1 MSENDLKSSIQNL
14 DYDNIKFLI
23 LQGHINVD
31 SNELI
36 NNNDPLIIL
45 LKMYRKPQQ
54 HKRVASI
61 LKYLINA
68 GFNIHGADSDGNTPI
83 HYAMQN
89 GFLSAIVILL
99 KHKANLANKNKYGF
113 TPIMTA
119 LEIKKTP
126 IKELLIPEE
135 FIDNDTLDKNAKNK
149 DLIKLGN
156 KINDFIDFNAF
167 PLIFNNQDIFKQ
179 FLSRTIQQYYSI
191 EDNTDKIK
199 NDVKNNINY
208 LLEKKGIDI
217 TNDDSFQI
225 ISDMMKKIL
234 DQFKPNLKNIDFDF
248 IKNPEKLYDFFINKI
263 DPMNIQSGG
272 AATQNNIV
280 QQFDQQLNSNI
291 TNYNQMLEYIFK
303 ELEILTYKYLLTPDD
318 DNYAL
323 QQQYYDNTLAN
334 FVLVLPRTQ
343 AEQNLHD
350 LFKFF
355 DNIYKQPAQQNNIL
369 QENGFIN
376 LHNNENEIAF
386 SRYTNEFIIN
396 INKNNFIKPT
406 IPNLKNTD
414 GMDIAPPVAINN
426 YIKNP
431 VNENINL
438 QNDNYYSFDIN
449 VDALDT
455 ISSGLFNVNSE
466 STQIQKNITRN
477 LDSRYLLDNVN
488 PPIPVPTG
496 KGGGPPTRGYTNF
509 KEEAFTLGVIVDPF
523 TNNGGNAKP
532 TRHFF
537 FFDAEGRITNMPGLN
552 TFGLPDVRNII
563 KDLYKYLNLTNN
575 QDIETVGIPAKILR
589 ETRYS
594 GPQEF
599 NIAEQGLIPG
609 PNNLVDRPMGVVFD
623 PSTYIGDYASLFIQQ
638 VFGWGVFVIAPQ
650 FQNAANVVTAG
661 GFHGGVF
668 HPRNWDNVN
677 NDLWDLFITASP
689 GGVPPTYLANETDF
703 NKAVAF
709 YYYTAFHN
717 NTNPLTAQ
725 EQANRLFAYNIVIE
739 ELKKQ
744 TKSYGTM
751 EDIGLAY
758 DISYYEFQKGTT
770 QGNRRQQGGAKN
782 RTNQNSKYYI
792 RLKNDKQIDVPDL
805 VDRSRLI
812 RVKSYDENE
821 DGININDNNDI
832 NSYSVTEMNP
842 GIEPPQSIINR
853 RPGLGFGPFNDFP
866 AQIFKERDGT
876 PTREFGS
883 LARDDPT
890 KFMDIFNNGIQIS
903 DQNYARS
910 NRSLYVQKN
919 SFPVRIDH
927 RPIGTPVIPYIDKI
941 RIFVRT
947 TSTTNIGQYLN
958 FLSTDNINKIFSPE
972 YYYQN
977 YLRNVIGKIEQFGGA
992 RNIRQNR
999 PDSRNTNYLTQIMNL
1014 IISKYNQFNES
1025 LKDNQ
1030 ISIIEILGEINL
1042 FNIFINYYVVKSLE
1056 ELNKSIKRNSLN
1068 FNLQYFNRV
1077 FQEKYNN
1084 RYNQENG
1091 NIQKLSDIIDN
1102 VKNQIGTI
1110 VNNFNDIFIK
1120 NFKTINTYRSL
1131 EHTLQ
1136 DSKINEDVVAINNPG
1151 NNVNRSAR
1159 LVTTEDKQKY
1169 TVTDFINMNGIKF
1182 ITQEFKNREEQKQEG
1197 GANMTEG
1204 DYNTKK
1210 AARNIQSIRRDVVAQ
1225 LNTRNAQF
1233 ADDNAKNQVLTDI
1246 TNNRQRDSNFSR
1258 CYQMFQFDL
1267 FYVEKYLEYY
1277 SKDTDILNK
1286 IQHRIRI
1293 DGIKYNRPGAT
1304 IVPTLD
1310 EIIPS
1315 LLNGDDWRNIF
1326 NYTDYGFT
1334 PAQVNA
1340 ASVAYQLPG
1349 LYNESQRWLNAA
1361 NSLGVNQ
1368 RYAGSIIT
1376 YYAVIELNEVNV
1388 TDPNLAYQAVFDI
1401 EAAYN
1406 RIPYSHKYNFSNCFT
1421 FYNGQNLHNTKYYNF
1436 KIKEYIRPPTPY
1448 SVGIPAQD
1456 DRYIEELRYFNNVE
1470 NAKDPRIID
1479 SESDSISNNGAK
1491 INFANNTAKTV
1502 KQNVAKRIDTERVNE
1517 IGNQSRAIL
1526 RKTVDRDKD
1535 PVIEAN
1541 RAANQ
1546 IQNMVKARADRA
1558 KIRQMR
1564 VERDRIRREGD
1575 LKDKLIADKA
1585 IKIRDMIIKKA
1596 KKEGNIIKQEGGTRI
1611 VAIGEPLL
1619 NNVDRG
1625 LVIDNY
1631 DLGANALPF
1640 DIMQTVYYR
1649 YLPHNENFLLLDGE
1663 FYNFSDGSEEKSTIN
1678 VMLMVYLY
1686 YKYRLQDTQLIG
1698 DDLNDTFSGLEL
1710 VSENIREEW
1719 IFEKIRDNYGLILE
1733 EKYTNSILEYVRD
1746 TLLVNGSII
1755 SNRTQIGQTQIGRL
1769 RRYLDS
1775 NLDMLKSMI
1784 RNPIRELISNNQIA
1798 DIKDIRFLNDISN
1811 YNLLISYVGETLKT
1825 KHEEKSVPNEDGF
1838 DLFLEKVIVK
1848 EDYDNTDQELV
1859 SDKYMYNFEMV
1870 KICNNLA
1877 LWNQK
1882 NKLNNTLY
1890 SNLLL
1895 TNQFI
1900 KIKLAGGQ
1908 PFIQYRNSK
1917 LMNNIMYRFLEL
1929 MTNNLNNYSNSGY
1942 DMFYDFINKETKDM
1956 FKEDNSRKNNYPIF
1970 GDNFLGCF
1978 LMLWDHSIFKLFKK
1992 KIDNVDNND
2001 YSNLQIKMMYLLPI
2015 RKEYYLDDLLKI
2027 LTDSCITSIPNIL
2040 VSPIKDTDY
2049 DMMYSNKEYIKLME
2063 IDMNESQIAQESIW
2077 ENQGAMPLIS
2087 DQSDYDY
2094 LDIAKDELQN
2104 KITLKAND
2112 RTQVKKNINFAK
2124 ASFIYNDNNI
2134 ENRNAIRP
2142 QISVYRIKRLFTN
2155 VFNDNTIAFLSTI
2168 KKYLKDKKEKECINF
2183 LYVIY
2188 KSQHNILRRFMK
2200 GMTGNNIHNLF
2211 YQYKDVFEILEKL
2224 LKNYIEIF
2232 PFSLD
2237 IQNRVTPFVNYLKKN
2252 KALKLFVDTLAF
2264 VVDKY
2269 LGNNLYRLLVR
2280 LYAKEFHIKY
2290 MNRGP
2295 ESIDANINMDDID
2308 DEDKPKTPE
2317 LNIPAPQEQ
2326 KDLLDQIILELDKK
2340 IKPYLTKGKFS
2351 KLIIKLVLNIRD
2363 DKFSKLEFETLDEIF
2378 EDLIEDKLKN
2388 LPISGKLPDILTGF
2402 KTTGKMY
2409 YKSIYDKFIKN
2420 AYSVLINYNRFLLN
2434 QYKYIRTIKEMNDI
2448 TERSR

>member
-1 MSENDLKSSIQNL
+1 
-14 DYDNIKFLI
+14 
-23 LQGHINVD
+23 
-31 SNELI
+31 
-36 NNNDPLIIL
+36 
-45 LKMYRKPQQ
+45 
-54 HKRVASI
+54 
-61 LKYLINA
+61 
-68 GFNIHGADSDGNTPI
+68 
-83 HYAMQN
+83 
-89 GFLSAIVILL
+89 
-99 KHKANLANKNKYGF
+99 
-113 TPIMTA
+113 
-119 LEIKKTP
+119 
-126 IKELLIPEE
+126 
-135 FIDNDTLDKNAKNK
+135 
-149 DLIKLGN
+149 
-156 KINDFIDFNAF
+156 
-167 PLIFNNQDIFKQ
+167 
-179 FLSRTIQQYYSI
+179 
-191 EDNTDKIK
+191 
-199 NDVKNNINY
+199 
-208 LLEKKGIDI
+208 
-217 TNDDSFQI
+217 
-225 ISDMMKKIL
+225 
-234 DQFKPNLKNIDFDF
+234 
-248 IKNPEKLYDFFINKI
+248 
-263 DPMNIQSGG
+263 
-272 AATQNNIV
+272 
-280 QQFDQQLNSNI
+280 
-291 TNYNQMLEYIFK
+291 
-303 ELEILTYKYLLTPDD
+303 
-318 DNYAL
+318 
-323 QQQYYDNTLAN
+323 
-334 FVLVLPRTQ
+334 
-343 AEQNLHD
+343 
-350 LFKFF
+350 
-355 DNIYKQPAQQNNIL
+355 
-369 QENGFIN
+369 
-376 LHNNENEIAF
+376 
-386 SRYTNEFIIN
+386 
-396 INKNNFIKPT
+396 
-406 IPNLKNTD
+406 
-414 GMDIAPPVAINN
+414 
-426 YIKNP
+426 
-431 VNENINL
+431 
-438 QNDNYYSFDIN
+438 
-449 VDALDT
+449 
-455 ISSGLFNVNSE
+455 
-466 STQIQKNITRN
+466 
-477 LDSRYLLDNVN
+477 
-488 PPIPVPTG
+488 
-496 KGGGPPTRGYTNF
+496 
-509 KEEAFTLGVIVDPF
+509 
-523 TNNGGNAKP
+523 
-532 TRHFF
+532 
-537 FFDAEGRITNMPGLN
+537 MPGLN
-552 TFGLPDVRNII
+552 TFNPNLMQRGQEADRIRN
-563 KDLYKYLNLTNN
+563 LYRYLNLENP
-575 QDIETVGIPAKILR
+575 DKMLR

-599 NIAEQGLIPG
+599 NIADQGLIPG
-609 PNNLVDRPMGVVFD
+609 PNNILVRPVAVVPN
-623 PSTYIGDYASLFIQQ
+623 PSRYIEDYTRLFIEQ
-638 VFGWGVFVIAPQ
+638 
-650 FQNAANVVTAG
+650 
-661 GFHGGVF
+661 
-668 HPRNWDNVN
+668 
-677 NDLWDLFITASP
+677 P
-689 GGVPPTYLANETDF
+689 GGVGYPLRPPFPAAAAAVGGGFAGIVGPGTWATFIGGLPNETDF

-709 YYYTAFHN
+709 FYYTALN
-717 NTNPLTAQ
+717 NLVGAGLTPQ
-725 EQANRLFAYNIVIE
+725 QQANRLFAYNKVVE

-770 QGNRRQQGGAKN
+770 QTNRRQQGGAKN
-782 RTNQNSKYYI
+782 QRNQNSKYYI

-805 VDRSRLI
+805 IDRSRLI

-821 DGININDNNDI
+821 DSIDINNNNDI
-832 NSYSVTEMNP
+832 SFHSVTAMNP
-842 GIEPPQSIINR
+842 GIAPPGVGAGNAELPDQN
-853 RPGLGFGPFNDFP
+853 N
-866 AQIFKERDGT
+866 FKIRDGT

-883 LARDDPT
+883 LARDGQPGPPT
-890 KFMDIFNNGIQIS
+890 RFMDRLNNGIRIW
-903 DQNYARS
+903 DPNYARS
-910 NRSLYVQKN
+910 DRSLYVQKGIRPLVHDN
-919 SFPVRIDH
+919 TDLY

-947 TSTTNIGQYLN
+947 TSTTNIRQYLN

-999 PDSRNTNYLTQIMNL
+999 PNSRNTNYLTQIMNL

-1030 ISIIEILGEINL
+1030 ISIIEILGEVNL
-1042 FNIFINYYVVKSLE
+1042 FNIFINYYVIMSLKN
-1056 ELNKSIKRNSLN
+1056 LQSSIVNNSLN

-1091 NIQKLSDIIDN
+1091 NIKKLNDIIDI
-1102 VKNQIGTI
+1102 VITQISIIAKKN
-1110 VNNFNDIFIK
+1110 NEIFLK

-1151 NNVNRSAR
+1151 NDIYRSAR
-1159 LVTTEDKQKY
+1159 LVTNEDKDKY

-1182 ITQEFKNREEQKQEG
+1182 ITQEFKNKEEQKQEG

-1204 DYNTKK
+1204 DYNNQK
-1210 AARNIQSIRRDVVAQ
+1210 AARNIQSWVKNLAARQ
-1225 LNTRNAQF
+1225 NAKAAKI

-1246 TNNRQRDSNFSR
+1246 TTNRQRDSNFGSCFKIFR
-1258 CYQMFQFDL
+1258 LDL

-1277 SKDTDILNK
+1277 SKNTDILNK

-1293 DGIKYNRPGAT
+1293 DAIKYNRPDAT
-1304 IVPTLD
+1304 IVPTPD
-1310 EIIPS
+1310 EIIQS
-1315 LLNGDDWRNIF
+1315 INKTNQWKNMF
-1326 NYTDYGFT
+1326 TDYGFT
-1334 PAQVNA
+1334 THQFNA
-1340 ASVAYQLPG
+1340 ARTAYLGVG
-1349 LYNESQRWLNAA
+1349 LEPVRWSRAA
-1361 NSLGVNQ
+1361 NTLGGNQ
-1368 RYAGSIIT
+1368 IYAGSIIA
-1376 YYAVIELNEVNV
+1376 YYTVIEVNEAGLRVNNDQAKNNIL
-1388 TDPNLAYQAVFDI
+1388 TAY
-1401 EAAYN
+1401 Y

-1421 FYNGQNLHNTKYYNF
+1421 FYNGQGLHNEKYYNF
-1436 KIKEYIRPPTPY
+1436 KIKEYIRPSPGYVTYP
-1448 SVGIPAQD
+1448 PQD
-1456 DRYIEELRYFNNVE
+1456 NRYIEELRYFNNVE
-1470 NAKDPRIID
+1470 DADSINPTVRIN
-1479 SESDSISNNGAK
+1479 SKSDSISNNTGTAK
-1491 INFANNTAKTV
+1491 INNATKRAKTV
-1502 KQNVAKRIDTERVNE
+1502 KENNAKNIGIQRAKE
-1517 IGNQSRAIL
+1517 IGKQRVDITKKAID
-1526 RKTVDRDKD
+1526 REPKTVRA
-1535 PVIEAN
+1535 AN

-1546 IQNMVKARADRA
+1546 IQNMVQAR

-1564 VERDRIRREGD
+1564 AERDRIRREGD

-1611 VAIGEPLL
+1611 VGEPDL
-1619 NNVDRG
+1619 NNVDRD

-1631 DLGANALPF
+1631 DLGPNFQPF
-1640 DIMQTVYYR
+1640 NVNQLVYNR
-1649 YLPHNENFLLLDGE
+1649 YLPHNQNFLLLDGE
-1663 FYNFSDGSEEKSTIN
+1663 FYNFSDGSEGNSIIN
-1678 VMLMVYLY
+1678 IMLMVYLY
-1686 YKYRLQDTQLIG
+1686 YKYRLPNNQLIG
-1698 DDLNDTFSGLEL
+1698 EDLNNTFRGLEL

-1719 IFEKIRDNYGLILE
+1719 IFEKLRDNYELILQ

-1746 TLLVNGSII
+1746 TLLVNGNII

-1769 RRYLDS
+1769 RRYLNNND
-1775 NLDMLKSMI
+1775 NIEMLKSMI
-1784 RNPIRELISNNQIA
+1784 RNPIRELISDNQIA

-1838 DLFLEKVIVK
+1838 ELFLEKVIVK

-1900 KIKLAGGQ
+1900 KIKLAGEQ

-1942 DMFYDFINKETKDM
+1942 NMFYDFINKDTKEM
-1956 FKEDNSRKNNYPIF
+1956 FKEDRSTKNNYPIF
-1970 GDNFLGCF
+1970 GENFLGCF

-1992 KIDNVDNND
+1992 KIDNVNNND

-2015 RKEYYLDDLLKI
+2015 RKEYYLDNLLEI
-2027 LTDSCITSIPNIL
+2027 LADSCLTSVPNIL

-2063 IDMNESQIAQESIW
+2063 IDMNETQIAQESIW
-2077 ENQGAMPLIS
+2077 ENQGATPIIS

-2104 KITLKAND
+2104 KITLKAKD
-2112 RTQVKKNINFAK
+2112 RTQVENNINFAK

-2134 ENRNAIRP
+2134 ENANRPRP

-2155 VFNDNTIAFLSTI
+2155 VFNENTIAFLSTI
-2168 KKYLKDKKEKECINF
+2168 KQYLKNKKEKECINF

-2188 KSQHNILRRFMK
+2188 KSQHNILRRFIK

-2290 MNRGP
+2290 MKRGP
-2295 ESIDANINMDDID
+2295 ESGDAKINIDDID
-2308 DEDKPKTPE
+2308 DEDKPKIPE
-2317 LNIPAPQEQ
+2317 LNVPAPNEQ
-2326 KDLLDQIILELDKK
+2326 KNLLDQIILELDRKV
-2340 IKPYLTKGKFS
+2340 KPYLTKGKFS

-2378 EDLIEDKLKN
+2378 EDLIEDKLKK
-2388 LPISGKLPDILTGF
+2388 LPISGKLPDILVSF

-2420 AYSVLINYNRFLLN
+2420 AYSVLINYNRFILN
-2434 QYKYIRTIKEMNDI
+2434 QYKYIRTIKEINDI
-2448 TERSR
+2448 TDRSR

>member
-1 MSENDLKSSIQNL
+1 MSENDFKSSIQNL

-31 SNELI
+31 SNELV
-36 NNNDPLIIL
+36 NDNDPLIIL
-45 LKMYRKPQQ
+45 LKIYKKPPL
-54 HKRVASI
+54 HKKIATI

-83 HYAMQN
+83 HYAMKN
-89 GFLSAIVILL
+89 GFLAAIVILL

-119 LEIKKTP
+119 LEIKKLP

-135 FIDNDTLDKNAKNK
+135 FIDNDTLDKNAKDK
-149 DLIKLGN
+149 DLIKLSN

-167 PLIFNNQDIFKQ
+167 PLIINNQDIFKQ

-191 EDNTDKIK
+191 EKNTDKIK

-208 LLEKKGIDI
+208 ILEKKGIDI

-234 DQFKPNLKNIDFDF
+234 DEFKPNLKNIDFDF
-248 IKNPEKLYDFFINKI
+248 IKNPKKLYEFFIDKI
-263 DPMNIQSGG
+263 DPIITQSGG
-272 AATQNNIV
+272 AATQNNLF
-280 QQFDQQLNSNI
+280 QQFDQQLISNI

-323 QQQYYDNTLAN
+323 QQEYHTPV
-334 FVLVLPRTQ
+334 VLGRPRTQ

-355 DNIYKQPAQQNNIL
+355 DNIYIQPPAQQNNIL

-386 SRYTNEFIIN
+386 CRYTAEFTIN

-488 PPIPVPTG
+488 SPIPVPTG

-523 TNNGGNAKP
+523 TNDGAVPNPNAKP

-552 TFGLPDVRNII
+552 TFGLPNVRNRI
-563 KDLYKYLNLTNN
+563 KELYTYLNLTNN
-575 QDIETVGIPAKILR
+575 KDIGIVGLSAKILR

-609 PNNLVDRPMGVVFD
+609 PNNLVNRPMGGVFD

-638 VFGWGVFVIAPQ
+638 QFVWGAGLVIAPR
-650 FQNAANVVTAG
+650 FQNAAAAVVFA
-661 GFHGGVF
+661 
-668 HPRNWDNVN
+668 PAVN
-677 NDLWDLFITASP
+677 LATWNLFITASP
-689 GGVPPTYLANETDF
+689 GGGAPTYLANETDF

-725 EQANRLFAYNIVIE
+725 EQANRLFAYNKVVE
-739 ELKKQ
+739 ELKRQ

-805 VDRSRLI
+805 IDRSRLI
-812 RVKSYDENE
+812 RVKNYDEDE
-821 DGININDNNDI
+821 DSIDINDNNDI

-842 GIEPPQSIINR
+842 GIEPPESILAR
-853 RPGLGFGPFNDFP
+853 RVAGFGPVVYNDFP
-866 AQIFKERDGT
+866 AQNFKERDGT

-890 KFMDIFNNGIQIS
+890 KFMDRFNNGIQIS

-910 NRSLYVQKN
+910 DRSLYVQKN
-919 SFPVRIDH
+919 FPVVRIDH

-947 TSTTNIGQYLN
+947 TSTTNIGLYLN

-977 YLRNVIGKIEQFGGA
+977 YLRNIIGKIEQFGGA

-999 PDSRNTNYLTQIMNL
+999 PDRRNTNYLTQIMNL

-1025 LKDNQ
+1025 LKDNK

-1077 FQEKYNN
+1077 FQEKYTN

-1091 NIQKLSDIIDN
+1091 NIKKLSDIIND
-1102 VKNQIGTI
+1102 VVTQISTI
-1110 VNNFNDIFIK
+1110 TNKYNEIFIK
-1120 NFKTINTYRSL
+1120 NFKIINTYRSL

-1136 DSKINEDVVAINNPG
+1136 DSKINEDVVAISNPV
-1151 NNVNRSAR
+1151 NVINRPAR
-1159 LVTTEDKQKY
+1159 LVTNEDKDKY

-1182 ITQEFKNREEQKQEG
+1182 ITQEFKNKEEQKQEG

-1204 DYNTKK
+1204 DYNNQK
-1210 AARNIQSIRRDVVAQ
+1210 AARIIQSWVKNLAARQNANAAQ
-1225 LNTRNAQF
+1225 I

-1246 TNNRQRDSNFSR
+1246 TTNRQRDSNFGS
-1258 CYQMFQFDL
+1258 CFKIFMSDL

-1277 SKDTDILNK
+1277 SNDTDILNK

-1293 DGIKYNRPGAT
+1293 DAIKYNRPDAT
-1304 IVPTLD
+1304 IVPTPD
-1310 EIIPS
+1310 EIIQS
-1315 LLNGDDWRNIF
+1315 INKTNQWKNMF
-1326 NYTDYGFT
+1326 TDYGFT
-1334 PAQVNA
+1334 THQFNA
-1340 ASVAYQLPG
+1340 ARTAYLGVG
-1349 LYNESQRWLNAA
+1349 LEPVRWSRAA
-1361 NSLGVNQ
+1361 NTLGGNQ
-1368 RYAGSIIT
+1368 IYAGSIIA
-1376 YYAVIELNEVNV
+1376 YYTVIEVNEAGLRVNNDQAKNNIL
-1388 TDPNLAYQAVFDI
+1388 TAY
-1401 EAAYN
+1401 Y

-1421 FYNGQNLHNTKYYNF
+1421 FYNGQGLHNEKYYNF
-1436 KIKEYIRPPTPY
+1436 KIKEYIRPSPGYVTYP
-1448 SVGIPAQD
+1448 PQD
-1456 DRYIEELRYFNNVE
+1456 NRYIEELRYFNNVE
-1470 NAKDPRIID
+1470 DADSINPTVRIN
-1479 SESDSISNNGAK
+1479 SKSDSISNNGAD
-1491 INFANNTAKTV
+1491 INNANNAAKTV
-1502 KQNVAKRIDTERVNE
+1502 KENNAQNIGIQRAKE
-1517 IGNQSRAIL
+1517 IGKQRVDITKKAID
-1526 RKTVDRDKD
+1526 REPKTV
-1535 PVIEAN
+1535 
-1541 RAANQ
+1541 RAANR
-1546 IQNMVKARADRA
+1546 IQNWVKARADRA
-1558 KIRQMR
+1558 KIAADRRQMEA
-1564 VERDRIRREGD
+1564 ERDRIRREGD

-1611 VAIGEPLL
+1611 VGEPEIT
-1619 NNVDRG
+1619 NRG
-1625 LVIDNY
+1625 RNRIINNY
-1631 DLGANALPF
+1631 DLRRNQIDF
-1640 DIMQTVYYR
+1640 NTMQTVYYR

-1663 FYNFSDGSEEKSTIN
+1663 FYNFSDGSEENSIIN
-1678 VMLMVYLY
+1678 IMLMVYLY
-1686 YKYRLQDTQLIG
+1686 YKYRLPNNQLIG
-1698 DDLNDTFSGLEL
+1698 EDLNNTFSGLEL

-1719 IFEKIRDNYGLILE
+1719 IFEKLRDNYELILQ

-1746 TLLVNGSII
+1746 TLLVYGNII

-1769 RRYLDS
+1769 RRYLND
-1775 NLDMLKSMI
+1775 NIEMLKSMI
-1784 RNPIRELISNNQIA
+1784 RNPIRELISDNQIA

-1838 DLFLEKVIVK
+1838 ELFLEKVIVK

-1900 KIKLAGGQ
+1900 KIKLAGEQ

-1942 DMFYDFINKETKDM
+1942 NMFYDFINKDTKEM
-1956 FKEDNSRKNNYPIF
+1956 FKEDRSTKNNYPIF
-1970 GDNFLGCF
+1970 GENFLGCF

-1992 KIDNVDNND
+1992 KIDNVNNND

-2015 RKEYYLDDLLKI
+2015 RKEYYLDNLLEI
-2027 LTDSCITSIPNIL
+2027 LADSCLTSVPNIL

-2077 ENQGAMPLIS
+2077 ENQGATPIIS

-2104 KITLKAND
+2104 KITLKAKD
-2112 RTQVKKNINFAK
+2112 RTQVENNINFAK

-2134 ENRNAIRP
+2134 ENANRPRP

-2155 VFNDNTIAFLSTI
+2155 VFNENTIAFLSTI
-2168 KKYLKDKKEKECINF
+2168 KQYLKNKKEKECINF

-2188 KSQHNILRRFMK
+2188 KSQHNILRRFIK

-2290 MNRGP
+2290 MKRGP
-2295 ESIDANINMDDID
+2295 EPGDAKINIDDID
-2308 DEDKPKTPE
+2308 DEDKPKIPE
-2317 LNIPAPQEQ
+2317 LNVPAPNEQ
-2326 KDLLDQIILELDKK
+2326 KNLLDQIILELDRKV
-2340 IKPYLTKGKFS
+2340 KPYLTKGKFS

-2378 EDLIEDKLKN
+2378 EDLIEDKLKK
-2388 LPISGKLPDILTGF
+2388 LPISGKLPDILVSF

-2420 AYSVLINYNRFLLN
+2420 AYSVLINYNRFILN
-2434 QYKYIRTIKEMNDI
+2434 QYKYIRTIKEINDI
-2448 TERSR
+2448 TDRSR

>member
-1 MSENDLKSSIQNL
+1 MSENDFKSSIQNL

-23 LQGHINVD
+23 LQGYINVD
-31 SNELI
+31 SNELV

-45 LKMYRKPQQ
+45 LKTYRKPQQ
-54 HKRVASI
+54 HKRIATI

-83 HYAMQN
+83 HYAMKN

-119 LEIKKTP
+119 LEIKKLP

-135 FIDNDTLDKNAKNK
+135 FIDNDTLDKNAKDK

-167 PLIFNNQDIFKQ
+167 PLIINNQDIFKQ
-179 FLSRTIQQYYSI
+179 FLSRTMQQYYSI
-191 EDNTDKIK
+191 EKNTDKIK

-234 DQFKPNLKNIDFDF
+234 DEFKPNLKKIDFDF
-248 IKNPEKLYDFFINKI
+248 IKNPKKLYKFFIDKI

-272 AATQNNIV
+272 AATQNNLF

-318 DNYAL
+318 NYAL
-323 QQQYYDNTLAN
+323 QQQYYDNRLPN
-334 FVLVLPRTQ
+334 FVLGLPRTQ

-386 SRYTNEFIIN
+386 CRYTNEFIIN

-477 LDSRYLLDNVN
+477 LNSRYLLDNVN
-488 PPIPVPTG
+488 SPIPVPTG
-496 KGGGPPTRGYTNF
+496 KGGPPPTRGYTNF

-523 TNNGGNAKP
+523 TNNRGNAKP

-552 TFGLPDVRNII
+552 TFDPNLTLRQRAQEPDRIRN
-563 KDLYKYLNLTNN
+563 LYRYLNLENP
-575 QDIETVGIPAKILR
+575 DKMLR

-609 PNNLVDRPMGVVFD
+609 PNNRYQNIGFINPSIYIQDFTFVFI
-623 PSTYIGDYASLFIQQ
+623 P
-638 VFGWGVFVIAPQ
+638 
-650 FQNAANVVTAG
+650 
-661 GFHGGVF
+661 
-668 HPRNWDNVN
+668 N
-677 NDLWDLFITASP
+677 NDLIPAGVFGQASAATNLPDWVNQIDIAWNDFITAP
-689 GGVPPTYLANETDF
+689 ARGAPPYLANETNF
-703 NKAVAF
+703 NIAVAF
-709 YYYTAFHN
+709 FYYTVALN
-717 NTNPLTAQ
+717 NPNAVGLTSQ
-725 EQANRLFAYNIVIE
+725 QQANRLFAYNKVVE

-770 QGNRRQQGGAKN
+770 QTNRRQQGGAKN
-782 RTNQNSKYYI
+782 RINQNSKYYI
-792 RLKNDKQIDVPDL
+792 KLKTDKQIDVPDL
-805 VDRSRLI
+805 IDRSRLI

-821 DGININDNNDI
+821 DSIDINNNNDI
-832 NSYSVTEMNP
+832 SFHSVTAMNP
-842 GIEPPQSIINR
+842 GIAPPGVGDGNL
-853 RPGLGFGPFNDFP
+853 GLP
-866 AQIFKERDGT
+866 AQNNFKIRDGT

-883 LARDDPT
+883 LARDGPPGPPPT
-890 KFMDIFNNGIQIS
+890 RFMDRLNNGIGIWNP
-903 DQNYARS
+903 NYARS
-910 NRSLYVQKN
+910 DRSLYVQKGIRRFAHDN
-919 SFPVRIDH
+919 TDQY

-958 FLSTDNINKIFSPE
+958 FLSTNNINKIFSPE

-977 YLRNVIGKIEQFGGA
+977 YLRNIIGKIEQFGGA

-1014 IISKYNQFNES
+1014 IISKYNNFNES

-1030 ISIIEILGEINL
+1030 NSIIEILGEVNL
-1042 FNIFINYYVVKSLE
+1042 FNIFINFYVVKSLE
-1056 ELNKSIKRNSLN
+1056 KLMSSIENNSLN

-1077 FQEKYNN
+1077 FQEKYNI

-1091 NIQKLSDIIDN
+1091 NIQKLKDIIET
-1102 VKNQIGTI
+1102 VKKQIGSI
-1110 VNNFNDIFIK
+1110 INNFNDIFIK

-1136 DSKINEDVVAINNPG
+1136 DSKINEDVVAISNPG
-1151 NNVNRSAR
+1151 NDINRPAR
-1159 LVTTEDKQKY
+1159 LVTNEDKDKY
-1169 TVTDFINMNGIKF
+1169 TVKDFINMNGIKF
-1182 ITQEFKNREEQKQEG
+1182 INQEFINKEEQKQEG

-1210 AARNIQSIRRDVVAQ
+1210 AARNIQS
-1225 LNTRNAQF
+1225 RNIKI
-1233 ADDNAKNQVLTDI
+1233 NALVSKFIENVRKNVEKNKVLTGV

-1258 CYQMFQFDL
+1258 CYQIFRFDL

-1277 SKDTDILNK
+1277 SKDTNILNK

-1293 DGIKYNRPGAT
+1293 NAIKYNRPDAT
-1304 IVPTLD
+1304 IVPTPD
-1310 EIIPS
+1310 EIYFKIM
-1315 LLNGDDWRNIF
+1315 NNVNWKTIF
-1326 NYTDYGFT
+1326 NYNDYRFT
-1334 PAQVNA
+1334 PAEVTTAINA
-1340 ASVAYQLPG
+1340 YRGVVAVAESVKWQ
-1349 LYNESQRWLNAA
+1349 AA
-1361 NSLGVNQ
+1361 ATSLIHNQ
-1368 RYAGSIIT
+1368 SYLGSIIA
-1376 YYAVIELNEVNV
+1376 YYAVINENEN
-1388 TDPNLAYQAVFDI
+1388 NLKNAANHDQAKNDI
-1401 EAAYN
+1401 ETAYE

-1421 FYNGQNLHNTKYYNF
+1421 FYIGQGLHNTKYYNF
-1436 KIKEYIRPPTPY
+1436 KIKEYDRPTIPY
-1448 SVGIPAQD
+1448 SVMPAQD
-1456 DRYIEELRYFNNVE
+1456 NRLIKEVNYFNNVE
-1470 NAKDPRIID
+1470 NANLTVPVN
-1479 SESDSISNNGAK
+1479 SESDSISNNGAN
-1491 INFANNTAKTV
+1491 INNANNTAYGV
-1502 KQNVAKRIDTERVNE
+1502 KRTDAKRIDTERVRE
-1517 IGNQSRAIL
+1517 ITKQKGYIRNKKANRDP
-1526 RKTVDRDKD
+1526 KTVK
-1535 PVIEAN
+1535 
-1541 RAANQ
+1541 AANK
-1546 IQNMVKARADRA
+1546 IQNWVKARADRA
-1558 KIRQMR
+1558 KIAADRRQME

-1585 IKIRDMIIKKA
+1585 IKIRDMIIKKE

-1611 VAIGEPLL
+1611 VGEPEL
-1619 NNVDRG
+1619 NIGNRG
-1625 LVIDNY
+1625 LVINNY
-1631 DLGANALPF
+1631 DLGANFQPF
-1640 DIMQTVYYR
+1640 DINQLVYYR

-1663 FYNFSDGSEEKSTIN
+1663 FYNFSDGSEGNEIIN

-1686 YKYRLQDTQLIG
+1686 YKYRLPNAIG
-1698 DDLNDTFSGLEL
+1698 EDLNNTFSGLEL

-1719 IFEKIRDNYGLILE
+1719 IFEKLRDNYELILQ

-1746 TLLVNGSII
+1746 TLLVNGNII

-1769 RRYLDS
+1769 RRYLND
-1775 NLDMLKSMI
+1775 NIEMLESMI

-1838 DLFLEKVIVK
+1838 ELFLEKVIVK

-1859 SDKYMYNFEMV
+1859 SDKYAYDFRMV

-1900 KIKLAGGQ
+1900 KIKLAGEQ

-1942 DMFYDFINKETKDM
+1942 NMFYDFINKDTKDM
-1956 FKEDNSRKNNYPIF
+1956 FKEDRSTKNNYPIF
-1970 GDNFLGCF
+1970 GENFLGCF

-1992 KIDNVDNND
+1992 KIDNVTNND

-2015 RKEYYLDDLLKI
+2015 RKEYYLDNLLEK
-2027 LTDSCITSIPNIL
+2027 LADSCITSIPNIL
-2040 VSPIKDTDY
+2040 ASPIKETDY

-2063 IDMNESQIAQESIW
+2063 IDMNESQIAQESIL
-2077 ENQGAMPLIS
+2077 ENQGARPIIS

-2112 RTQVKKNINFAK
+2112 RTQVENNINFAK

-2134 ENRNAIRP
+2134 ENARRPRP

-2155 VFNDNTIAFLSTI
+2155 VFNENTIAFLSTI
-2168 KKYLKDKKEKECINF
+2168 KQYLKNKKEKECINF

-2188 KSQHNILRRFMK
+2188 KSQHNILRRFIK
-2200 GMTGNNIHNLF
+2200 GMAGNNIHNLF

-2252 KALKLFVDTLAF
+2252 KALKLFVDTLGF

-2290 MNRGP
+2290 MKRGP
-2295 ESIDANINMDDID
+2295 KVTDAKINIDDID
-2308 DEDKPKTPE
+2308 DEDKPKIPE
-2317 LNIPAPQEQ
+2317 LNVPAPNEQ
-2326 KDLLDQIILELDKK
+2326 KNLLDQIILELDRKV
-2340 IKPYLTKGKFS
+2340 KPYLTKGKFS

-2378 EDLIEDKLKN
+2378 EDLIEDKLKK
-2388 LPISGKLPDILTGF
+2388 LPISGKLPDILVSF

-2409 YKSIYDKFIKN
+2409 YKGIYDKFIRN
-2420 AYSVLINYNRFLLN
+2420 AYSVLINYNRFILN
-2434 QYKYIRTIKEMNDI
+2434 QYKYIRTIKEINDI
-2448 TERSR
+2448 TDRSR